1 MLEPTGKK
9 NKSQRDE
16 LISEA
21 ANNIEAQDAVIQEG
35 VVFLKEMSMRA
46 ADIMTTKIVSAGPEM
61 SVRLA
66 AGTMV
71 FAGISGMPVIDED
84 GKLLGIVT
92 EGDLMHRAEIGTG
105 VKPRAWW
112 LEMVAS
118 TRELASQYVKEHAR
132 KVRDVMSTD
141 VATVTEACPIADIA
155 ELLERRRIKRVP
167 VMRDGK
173 VVGVVSRANLI
184 RALVTM
190 APELPVA
197 NDIKDHS
204 IREAVTAAMEGQPWA
219 LARENVIVESG
230 TVHLWGQIVSAEEGN
245 AIRVAAENAPG
256 VKAVITHFGLPTP
269 DLSSGK

>member
-1 MLEPTGKK
+1 M
-9 NKSQRDE
+9 N
-16 LISEA
+16 
-21 ANNIEAQDAVIQEG
+21 V
-35 VVFLKEMSMRA
+35 RA
-46 ADIMTTKIVSAGPEM
+46 ADIMTTSIVSATPDM
-61 SVRLA
+61 SVRQA

-105 VKPRAWW
+105 ARQRAWW
-112 LEMVAS
+112 LELVAS

-141 VATVTEACPIADIA
+141 VATVTETCPVADIA
-155 ELLERRRIKRVP
+155 ELLERKRIKRVP

-190 APELPVA
+190 APELPVDA
-197 NDIKDHS
+197 DISDHS
-204 IREAVTAAMEGQPWA
+204 IREAVLAAMADHPWA
-219 LARENVIVESG
+219 LPRENIIVENG
-230 TVHLWGQIVSAEEGN
+230 TVHLWTRVMSEDEAN

-256 VKAVITHFGLPTP
+256 VKGVVTH
-269 DLSSGK
+269 SGAPAAAPPLG